1 MKVPQSPTDGAQRRD
16 YVLAQLRY
24 FGVEIT
30 DLGNAA
36 YELVDSDGDSEVIFL
51 DDPVLSRMI
60 VHLWRRF
67 GQLHGMLPT
76 DFVEAKTVH

>member
-16 YVLAQLRY
+16 YVLAQLQY
-24 FGVEIT
+24 FGVEVI
-30 DLGNAA
+30 DREDGS
-36 YELVDSDGDSEVIFL
+36 YELVDQEGDSEVLYL

-76 DFVEAKTVH
+76 DLVEPKKVH